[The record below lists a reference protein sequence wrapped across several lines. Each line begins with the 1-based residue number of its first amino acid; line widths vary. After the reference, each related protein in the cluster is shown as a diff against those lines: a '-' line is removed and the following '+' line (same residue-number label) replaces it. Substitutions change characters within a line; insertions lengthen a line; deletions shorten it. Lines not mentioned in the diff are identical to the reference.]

1 MIAEDQ
7 EIISVN
13 AIDSVIIV
21 DSNNLILTLNHNW
34 NTATRIALN
43 SSKSSSNRL
52 IGITTTYLT

>member
-34 NTATRIALN
+34 NTTTRIALN